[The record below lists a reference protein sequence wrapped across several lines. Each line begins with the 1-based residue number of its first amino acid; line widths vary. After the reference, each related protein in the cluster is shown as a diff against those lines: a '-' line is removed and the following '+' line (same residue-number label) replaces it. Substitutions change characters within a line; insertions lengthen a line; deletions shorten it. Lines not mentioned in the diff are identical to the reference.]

1 MMPHYDK
8 ADLKGKRV
16 LLRVDINSP
25 IKNGKVHNDSRIRAH
40 AMTVKELSDKGAMV
54 IVIAHQGR
62 MGEQDFTSLKE
73 HASILEKYSKAKVS
87 FIDDIIGQ
95 KAQEKI
101 KSMKPGEVILLENVR
116 YLKEETAEKSAK
128 EHSKSPLVKTLS
140 ALADFYVNDA
150 FSCSHRAHASIVGFP
165 YVMKS
170 FAGSVTKSEVEGLE
184 KIRSSGKLCL
194 VLGGSKPDDVLDFI
208 KHLAPKASKILL
220 GGMVGEL
227 FLYAN
232 GADLGK
238 KNDLFRE
245 KFSESLDEIK
255 SVYKQHEEKFMLPVD
270 FAVESNGLREEVAI
284 DNVDGIPLD
293 IGTKTADIFHDAI
306 MDSETVLMKGP
317 MGAYENALFLHG
329 SRNVIKSLE
338 KATDNGRFSI
348 VCGGHTSSIAESFGF
363 QPSHVS
369 LAGGAFIKYLATGK
383 LVGIEAIKGNF

>member
-1 MMPHYDK
+1 MIPYYDK
-8 ADLKGKRV
+8 ANLKGKRV

-25 IKNGKVHNDSRIRAH
+25 IKDGKIHDDNRIRAH
-40 AMTVKELSDKGAMV
+40 AKTVKELSDKGAMV

-62 MGEQDFTSLKE
+62 AGDEDFTSLKE
-73 HASILEKYSKAKVS
+73 HASILEKHSKTKVS
-87 FIDDIIGQ
+87 FIDDIIGG
-95 KAQEKI
+95 KAQSKI
-101 KSMKPGEVILLENVR
+101 KSMKNGEVVLLENVR

-128 EHSKSPLVKTLS
+128 EHAESPLVKTLS
-140 ALADFYVNDA
+140 SLADYYVNDA

-170 FAGSVTKSEVEGLE
+170 FAGSVTKREVEGLE

-194 VLGGSKPDDVLDFI
+194 VLGGSKPDDVLDFL
-208 KHLAPKASKILL
+208 KHLAPKANKILL

-232 GADLGK
+232 GADLGN
-238 KNDLFRE
+238 KNELFRE
-245 KFSESLDEIK
+245 KFSESIEEIK
-255 SVYKQHEEKFMLPVD
+255 NVYKQHEDKFMLPVD
-270 FAVESNGLREEVAI
+270 FAIESNGSREEVLLER
-284 DNVDGIPLD
+284 VDGTPLD

-317 MGAYENALFLHG
+317 MGAYENSLFLHG
-329 SRNVIKSLE
+329 SKNVIKSME
-338 KATDNGRFSI
+338 MATGNGRFSI

-363 QPSHVS
+363 RPSHVS
-369 LAGGAFIKYLATGK
+369 LAGGAFIKYLANGK